1 MPHVIRIILTI
12 VFGFFWWWVY
22 NTVGASLTYLM
33 ILGSVLAVCVCCCRG
48 GIEQPREWNWQVYLA
63 CIRRCWIPTVVLM
76 IGLFFLGVLVAWYA
90 AGMVVPPAPVLTSIF
105 TAAVGAPLFVR
116 LICCAYEN

>member
-1 MPHVIRIILTI
+1 MPHLVRIVLTI

-22 NTVGASLTYLM
+22 NAVGASLTYLM

-48 GIEQPREWNWQVYLA
+48 GIEQPREWNFQLYLA
-63 CIRRCWIPTVVLM
+63 CIRRCWIPTLVLM
-76 IGLFFLGVLVAWYA
+76 IGLLFLGVLVAWFA
-90 AGMVVPPAPVLTSIF
+90 AMVFPPTAVLTNIF
-105 TAAVGAPLFVR
+105 IAAVGAPLFVR